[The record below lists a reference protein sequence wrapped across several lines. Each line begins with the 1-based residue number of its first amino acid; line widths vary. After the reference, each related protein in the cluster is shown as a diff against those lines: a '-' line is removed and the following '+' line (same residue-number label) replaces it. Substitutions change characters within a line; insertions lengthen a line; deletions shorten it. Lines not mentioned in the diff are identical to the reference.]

1 MAGKAFIK
9 LGQSGIGTQT
19 TTERDAGI
27 GTAVG
32 TMTFNVTTGALEV
45 YTTNNA
51 WDAVSS
57 SFDTTGGVKDTTSRS
72 GYNIHTF
79 TSDGNFTWSGGPIS
93 DCEYVCIGGGGAGG
107 DYAGP
112 YPGYNSGAGGGGA
125 GGMRSGTFPLPGSG
139 TNIPITVGSGGASS
153 VSQSGSYIPQPSAS
167 KAQSGSPSVIPS
179 DLVSGSINSYGG
191 GCGST
196 GNAGPGP
203 QTPYTRAGQ
212 NGGSGGG
219 GARDVHQTA
228 GEGNKVTETTTPA
241 PTQGNDGGGYDSP
254 DGHGGGGGGA
264 GGAGSGAGS
273 HGHGGNG
280 SSSSITG
287 SSKTHAGGGGGGRGA
302 NPSTPGEGKAGGGD
316 GGSDANEGSNASISS
331 SAGYGSGGGGAG
343 RGGNDPITS
352 RKGGNANDGIV
363 IIAVPSPS

>member
-1 MAGKAFIK
+1 MAGKAFIR

-32 TMTFNVTTGALEV
+32 TLTFNVTTGQLEL
-45 YTTNNA
+45 YGANDA
-51 WDAVSS
+51 WDALSS
-57 SFDTTGGVKDTTSRS
+57 SFDTTGGVVDTSSRS
-72 GYNIHTF
+72 GYRVHTF
-79 TSDGNFTWSGGPIS
+79 TSPGSFSWSGGPIS
-93 DCEYVCIGGGGAGG
+93 NCEYVCIGGGGAGG

-112 YPGYNSGAGGGGA
+112 YPGYNSGGGGGGA
-125 GGMRSGTFPLPGSG
+125 GGMRSGTFPLPDSG
-139 TNIPITVGSGGASS
+139 TGIPITVGEGGTST

-167 KAQSGSPSVIPS
+167 KAQSGGPSVIPS

-203 QTPYTRAGQ
+203 QEPHTRADQ
-212 NGGSGGG
+212 PGGSGGG
-219 GARDVHQTA
+219 AARDVWQTA

-241 PTQGNDGGGYDSP
+241 PTQGNDGGPYNSP

-264 GGAGSGAGS
+264 GGGGGGAGQN
-273 HGHGGNG
+273 GNG
-280 SSSSITG
+280 GPGSSTSITG
-287 SSKTHAGGGGGGRGA
+287 TPLTHAGGGGGGRGA
-302 NPSTPGEGKAGGGD
+302 SPSTPGEGQANGGD
-316 GGSDANEGSNASISS
+316 GGSDANEGSNATISS
-331 SAGYGSGGGGAG
+331 SSGYGSGGGGAG
-343 RGGNDPITS
+343 RGGNTPVTS
-352 RKGGNANDGIV
+352 RKGGNANDGVV